1 MAPGAET
8 PNIAALPA
16 IARLRADRKLPYARG
31 PLSRSL
37 SAVPVQGFK
46 GNADQVVIRD
56 HSEPGT
62 KLVTKI
68 GTTDDVHFKPKL

>member
-1 MAPGAET
+1 MTPGAET

-16 IARLRADRKLPYARG
+16 IARLRADRKLPYTRG

-46 GNADQVVIRD
+46 GNADQVVIR
-56 HSEPGT
+56 E
-62 KLVTKI
+62 
-68 GTTDDVHFKPKL
+68 